1 MEFWLKLSYSRVDP
15 SFIYFDKL
23 NESQQMFDQMNI
35 RKYSLY
41 HCEET
46 NRDKYFYNDS
56 NFFVHVVN

>member
-1 MEFWLKLSYSRVDP
+1 
-15 SFIYFDKL
+15 
-23 NESQQMFDQMNI
+23 MNI

-56 NFFVHVVN
+56 NFFGYTVN